1 MSKAANDKKVNYRLN
16 PDGEFIIENYNYAK
30 PLANFFPGIAG
41 KYGIPMWVF
50 YVNRGQCINSFGTD
64 GKDQAILEF
73 QPANKAWQQTSLLG
87 FRTFIKITSDKKESF
102 YEPFHNG
109 FTSMEYDLENQMAIT
124 SYDLKIK
131 ELNKSLG
138 LEINVEY
145 FTIPQDSYAALVRI
159 VRIRNT
165 SRKPRKLQL
174 LDGLPRIVP
183 FGIGN
188 FFLKKLCR
196 TIEAWMQV
204 ENLKN
209 GVPFYKVD
217 VDPIDRPQVLHIKGG
232 NFYMTFQSN
241 GKKNQVIKPVVDP
254 EAIFGQIND
263 FSCPRR
269 FISTKKF
276 AYPAKQQTVCK
287 TPCGFALLDLDLASG
302 EEKTFYSVIGNT
314 RNIELLDSAVKKI
327 LKPGYLEQKKAENKD
342 IIDQLQSEVDTK
354 SSSAEFNQYCRQ
366 TYLDNIMRG
375 GYPVTFAAND
385 KEKVFYLYSRKH
397 GDLERDYNKF
407 QIQDTYFS
415 QGNGNYRDMN
425 QNRRCDVWFHPEIK
439 EFNIPTFFNLL
450 QADGFNPL
458 VVKGA
463 SFRLQDSRSFQV
475 KLNAICAE
483 NEAVKIIELLRK
495 PFNPGEVIL
504 FLEENKIKLTLGN
517 DEFLALLL
525 TSSDKIPQAE
535 HGEGF
540 WIDHWHYNLDLLE
553 NYLGVYPEKL
563 KELVFDKK
571 CVTFFDNEH
580 VIRPRGEKYLLLDGQ
595 PKQLHSVVF
604 DREKKELIGQRR
616 ELPHVMRC
624 ANGKGDVYVTTLA
637 NKLFCLLVNKL
648 SSLDPFG
655 VGIEMEADKP
665 NWFDALNGLPA
676 LFGSSTCE
684 TFELKRLVLFLR
696 DAFERTKTE
705 KIVLSEEVGEFLMEL
720 GKLLKEDPQDR
731 SADKEYKFWD
741 KCYDLRDAYR
751 KKTKFGFSGKEVEFS
766 FSEIKPVLEDALRK
780 IDLGL
785 AKAKAAD
792 SELYFGYFMNEV
804 AAYDN
809 LQDGFIKP
817 TKFSQKKVPY
827 FLEAQMHA
835 LRLTDNKET
844 ARNIYKATKQSPL
857 YDKALKMYKVT
868 APLKDMPFELGRCRA
883 FTPGWLENESVWL
896 HMEYK
901 YLLEILEQGLYEEFY
916 ADFRNV
922 LIPFQKP
929 ERYGRSILENSSFLV
944 SSAFPYKEL
953 HGNGFVARLSGS
965 TVEFLNM
972 WLVMNIGKKP
982 FILDNKHELNLR
994 FAPALAGWL
1003 FAKVTNTYGFLFLGK
1018 TQVTYHNPKA
1028 KNTFGKDA
1036 AVLTKIAFNDKN
1048 NKPVQIFSDTIPAP
1062 YALQIRD
1069 GLIKKIDIFLE

>member
-1 MSKAANDKKVNYRLN
+1 MAANDKKVKYHLN
-16 PDGEFIIENYNYAK
+16 ANGEFIIENYNYAK

-87 FRTFIKITSDKKESF
+87 FRTFIKIISDKKERF

-109 FTSMEYDLENQMAIT
+109 FTSFEYDLENRMSMT
-124 SYDLKIK
+124 SHDLKIR

-159 VRIRNT
+159 VRIKNT
-165 SRKPRKLQL
+165 SRKQRKIQL

-183 FGIGN
+183 FGIAN
-188 FFLKKLCR
+188 LFLKKLSR

-204 ENLKN
+204 ENLKK

-217 VDPIDRPQVLHIKGG
+217 LDPIDRPQVVHIKGG
-232 NFYMTFQSN
+232 NFYLSFQAK
-241 GKKNQVIKPVVDP
+241 GKKNEIIKPVVDP

-276 AYPAKQQTVCK
+276 GYPAKQQTVCK
-287 TPCGFALLDLDLASG
+287 IPCGFSLLDLNLASG
-302 EEKTFYSVIGNT
+302 AEKTFSTVVGNT
-314 RNIELLDSAVKKI
+314 RSIELLDTAVKKI
-327 LKPGYLEQKKAENKD
+327 LKPGYLERKKAENRD
-342 IIDQLQSEVDTK
+342 IIGQLQSEVDTK
-354 SSSAEFNQYCRQ
+354 SSSAEFDQYCRQ

-375 GYPVTFAAND
+375 GYPVTFAADN

-439 EFNIPTFFNLL
+439 EFNIPTFLNLL
-450 QADGFNPL
+450 QSDGYNPL

-463 SFRLQDSRSFQV
+463 IFRLQDSSAFRGR
-475 KLNAICAE
+475 LNGICSEKDA
-483 NEAVKIIELLRK
+483 ARIMGLLAK
-495 PFNPGEVIL
+495 PFAPGKVIL
-504 FLEENKIKLTLGN
+504 FLEENNIKLTLTN
-517 DEFLALLL
+517 DGFLALLL

-540 WIDHWHYNLDLLE
+540 WTDHWHYNLDLLE

-563 KELVFDKK
+563 KELIFDKK
-571 CVTFFDNEH
+571 CVTFFDNDH
-580 VIRPRGEKYLLLDGQ
+580 VIRPRNEKYLLLDGR
-595 PKQLHSVVF
+595 PKQLHSVVV
-604 DREKKELIGQRR
+604 DPEKKDLIAQRQ
-616 ELPHVMRC
+616 ELPHIMRS
-624 ANGKGDVYVTTLA
+624 ANGRGDVYVTTPV

-676 LFGSSTCE
+676 LFGSSSCE
-684 TFELKRLVLFLR
+684 SFELKRLVLFLKN
-696 DAFERTKTE
+696 AFEQARVE
-705 KIVLSEEVGEFLMEL
+705 KICLSEEINEFFIEL
-720 GKLLKEDPQDR
+720 GMLIRENLDSRCE
-731 SADKEYKFWD
+731 DKEYLFWD
-741 KCYDLRDAYR
+741 KSYGLREAYR
-751 KKTKFGFSGKEVEFS
+751 QKTKFGFSGKEVEVYVS
-766 FSEIKPVLEDALRK
+766 AIKPVLEDALKK
-780 IDLGL
+780 IDIGL
-785 AKAKAAD
+785 AKADDAD
-792 SELYFGYFMNEV
+792 LYCGYFINEV
-804 AAYDN
+804 VAYERLN
-809 LQDGFIKP
+809 DGFIKP
-817 TKFSQKKVPY
+817 TKFVQKKVSY
-827 FLEAQMHA
+827 FLEGQMHA
-835 LRLTDNKET
+835 LRLTGNKET
-844 ARNIYKATKQSPL
+844 ARKIYDATRKSSL

-868 APLKDMPFELGRCRA
+868 APLADMPLELGRCRA
-883 FTPGWLENESVWL
+883 FTPGWLENESIWL

-901 YLLEILEQGLYEEFY
+901 YLLEILEHGLYEEFY
-916 ADFRNV
+916 SDFRNV

-965 TVEFLNM
+965 TVEFLNI
-972 WLVMNIGKKP
+972 WLVMNVGKKP
-982 FILDNKHELNLR
+982 FILDEKNELNLR
-994 FAPALAGWL
+994 FSPVLAGWL
-1003 FAKVTNTYGFLFLGK
+1003 FTKKANTYSFSFLGK
-1018 TQVTYHNPKA
+1018 VQVVYHNPQRKD
-1028 KNTFGKDA
+1028 TFGKDA
-1036 AVLTKIAFNDKN
+1036 AVVRKIAFNDEN

-1062 YALQIRD
+1062 YARQVRS
-1069 GLIKKIDIFLE
+1069 GRVSRIDIYL